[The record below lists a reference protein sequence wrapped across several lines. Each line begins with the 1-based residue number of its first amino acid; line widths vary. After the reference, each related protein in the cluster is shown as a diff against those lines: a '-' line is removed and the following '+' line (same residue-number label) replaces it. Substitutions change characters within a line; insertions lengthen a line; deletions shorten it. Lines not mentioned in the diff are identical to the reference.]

1 MISFNSP
8 TSWSQKQAAAN
19 EIAQSCGRAQR
30 MESALLAAERALDLS
45 ATRGTLAMTL
55 EPTGGWDQVQSFNS
69 FSQSQ
74 GELPGKFGKGGK
86 WFRGEDMKQR

>member
-8 TSWSQKQAAAN
+8 TSVSKKQATATITN

-45 ATRGTLAMTL
+45 ASRGTSAMTL
-55 EPTGGWDQVQSFNS
+55 EPTGGWDGSI
-69 FSQSQ
+69 
-74 GELPGKFGKGGK
+74 PKF
-86 WFRGEDMKQR
+86 Q